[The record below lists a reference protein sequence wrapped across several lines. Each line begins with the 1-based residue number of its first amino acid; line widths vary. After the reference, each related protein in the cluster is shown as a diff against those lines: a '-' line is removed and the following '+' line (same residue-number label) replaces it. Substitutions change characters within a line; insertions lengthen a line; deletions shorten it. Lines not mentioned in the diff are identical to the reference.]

1 MIWFQIILV
10 LYILI
15 GIYDLYL
22 YAIKKVLT
30 VTQRIHAL
38 VKKYPK
44 WIRMVVTFILLP
56 FSWYLGGIQVF
67 IPTLS
72 GWLLCHLIGWDF

>member
-1 MIWFQIILV
+1 MGYWIVLI

-22 YAIKKVLT
+22 YAIAKVQT
-30 VTQRIHAL
+30 ITQRVHVYAEE
-38 VKKYPK
+38 YPRFVR
-44 WIRMVVTFILLP
+44 IIMSFFFLG
-56 FSWYLGGIQVF
+56 FSWYLGGIRMF

>member
-1 MIWFQIILV
+1 MIWYWIILIFW
-10 LYILI
+10 ILV

-22 YAIKKVLT
+22 YEIEKIRT
-30 VTQRIHAL
+30 ITQRVHAW
-38 VKKYPK
+38 VKKYPR
-44 WIRMVVTFILLP
+44 WPRMVVTFILLP

-67 IPTLS
+67 VPALC

>member
-1 MIWFQIILV
+1 MGYWVALI

-15 GIYDLYL
+15 GLYDLYL
-22 YAIKKVLT
+22 YAIAKVLT
-30 VTQRIHAL
+30 ITQRVHTL
-38 VKKYPK
+38 VKPYPN
-44 WIRMVVTFILLP
+44 IRMFVSSFLLA
-56 FSWYLGGIQVF
+56 FSWYLGGIRAF